1 MPRLRLRARPG
12 LPLALAICAASGLAL
27 SAAFPP
33 IDAWPVAFVALV
45 AGDAS
50 AQWKPNRPIEFIAT
64 AGPGGGTDNLARTV
78 QAIVTKYKLTDQPIV
93 VVNKAGGSGAEGYIY
108 GKSMAGDPHK
118 VIFGTSNTW
127 QQPMVSK
134 VPYSHKDL
142 TPIAAVAQD
151 EFLLWV
157 KADSPHQDAKSYIE
171 AAKAKP
177 EVLKMGGSQSKD
189 TDQTLTSLIE
199 EATGAK
205 FIYIPFQGGGTVAV
219 QLAGGHIDS
228 NTNNPNEN
236 VGQWKAGAVKPLC
249 VFSPARLQSS
259 TKVTATMGWSDIP
272 TCKEAGIPIDQFQMP
287 RTVWLPSGVPS
298 DAVAFYADVLKKVSE
313 TPEWKE
319 YIERTSQTGKFL
331 SGDEFKSFIA
341 DDQAKNR
348 KVFEREGW
356 IAP

>member
-1 MPRLRLRARPG
+1 MLKKTSWLVT
-12 LPLALAICAASGLAL
+12 
-27 SAAFPP
+27 AAFAVAVGGAAQA
-33 IDAWPVAFVALV
+33 AWQPTKPVEFVV
-45 AGDAS
+45 TS
-50 AQWKPNRPIEFIAT
+50 S
-64 AGPGGGTDNLARTV
+64 PGGGTDNFARMV
-78 QAIVTKYKLTDQPIV
+78 QSIIAKHKLMDQSV
-93 VVNKAGGSGAEGYIY
+93 VVTNKGGGSGAEGFVYA
-108 GKSMAGDPHK
+108 KVAAGDPHK
-118 VIFGTSNTW
+118 LTFGTNNAYLL
-127 QQPMVSK
+127 
-134 VPYSHKDL
+134 PYVAKLAYKSDEL
-142 TPIAAVAQD
+142 TPVAAMALD

-157 KADSPHQDAKSYIE
+157 KADAPYTDAKSYID

-177 EVLKMGGSQSKD
+177 EALKMGGSQSKD

-249 VFSPARLQSS
+249 VFSPTRLQSS

-287 RTVWLPSGVPS
+287 RTVWLPSRVPS
-298 DAVAFYADVLKKVSE
+298 EAVAFYADVLKKVSE

-319 YIERTSQTGKFL
+319 YIERTSQTNKFL

-348 KVFEREGW
+348 KVFEREGC
-356 IAP
+356 IVQ